1 MLRLILVLSIVLMI
15 VVGTAIGLDV
25 ARINELR
32 ASDPAKLRVID
43 KFKAWNCVYR
53 GRDCS

>member
-32 ASDPAKLRVID
+32 AEEPSKIRVID
-43 KFKAWNCVYR
+43 KFKAWNNVYHEK
-53 GRDCS
+53 